1 MAKLSEKQDKFCR
14 EYLIDFHQTN
24 AAIRAG
30 YPPAGAAV
38 AATRMLKNAKIKN
51 RIAELRAHASA
62 KTGVSL
68 ERTLDQLG
76 AMAYADPAE
85 MFHPITGDLLPVSE
99 MPESIRR
106 AIISIEV
113 DEIEVGGQK
122 LGVTKKIKLAPK
134 DKATDMI
141 LKHLGEYKKDNA
153 QKQTL
158 VTVVVDIVDDEDPDQ
173 GTAEPDEVP
182 DEDLDRMDQEGDI
195 ADEFDEDE
203 I

>member
-1 MAKLSEKQDKFCR
+1 MARLSEKQERFCH

-30 YPPAGAAV
+30 YPAKSAHV
-38 AATRMLKNAKIKN
+38 AASKLVKNGKILA
-51 RIAELRAHASA
+51 RIAEIRAAASA

-85 MFHPITGDLLPVSE
+85 MYDVDGNLKSVKDMPVHL
-99 MPESIRR
+99 RR
-106 AIISIEV
+106 AIVAIEV
-113 DEIEVGGQK
+113 DEITNPLTGDVTSI
-122 LGVTKKIKLAPK
+122 TKKIKLAPK

-153 QKQTL
+153 QKQTQ
-158 VTVVVDIVDDEDPDQ
+158 VTVVVDIVDDEEDHTPT
-173 GTAEPDEVP
+173 GPDEVP
-182 DEDLDRMDQEGDI
+182 DEDLDRLDQEGDI
-195 ADEFDEDE
+195 PDDWDDDD

>member
-1 MAKLSEKQDKFCR
+1 
-14 EYLIDFHQTN
+14 LIFTALT

-30 YPPAGAAV
+30 YPARSASVTAAKLLV
-38 AATRMLKNAKIKN
+38 NGKIKA
-51 RIAELRAHASA
+51 RIAEIRANASA

-85 MFHPITGDLLPVSE
+85 MYHPVTGDMLPVHE
-99 MPESIRR
+99 MPENIRR

-113 DEIEVGGQK
+113 DEIEVNGIK

-141 LKHLGEYKKDNA
+141 LKHLGEYKKDNL
-153 QKQTL
+153 QKQTQ
-158 VTVVVDIVDDEDPDQ
+158 VTVVVDIVDDD
-173 GTAEPDEVP
+173 EPGDTP
-182 DEDLDRMDQEGDI
+182 NPAAQDEDLDELELDGLD
-195 ADEFDEDE
+195 DLEDE

>member
-1 MAKLSEKQDKFCR
+1 MARLSEKQERFCQQ
-14 EYLIDFHQTN
+14 YVIDFHVTN

-30 YPPAGAAV
+30 YPAKSASVVGSKL
-38 AATRMLKNAKIKN
+38 LKSAKIKG
-51 RIAELRAHASA
+51 RIAEIRANASA

-68 ERTLDQLG
+68 ERALDQLG
-76 AMAYADPAE
+76 AMAFADPAD
-85 MFHPITGDLLPVSE
+85 MFHPETGDLLPVNQ

-113 DEIEVGGQK
+113 DEIEVAGQK

-141 LKHLGEYKKDNA
+141 MKHLGEYKKDNA
-153 QKQTL
+153 QKQTQI
-158 VTVVVDIVDDEDPDQ
+158 TVVVDIVDDEDPDQ
-173 GTAEPDEVP
+173 GKAGPDEVED
-182 DEDLDRMDQEGDI
+182 DELDRLDQEGDI
-195 ADEFDEDE
+195 DLGDEDDE

>member
-1 MAKLSEKQDKFCR
+1 MARLSEKQDLFCH
-14 EYLIDFHQTN
+14 EYCIDFHQTN

-30 YPPAGAAV
+30 YPPKGAAV
-38 AATRMLKNAKIKN
+38 SATRLLKSAKILT
-51 RIAELRAHASA
+51 RIAEIRAAASA

-85 MFHPITGDLLPVSE
+85 MYHPVTGDLLPVHE
-99 MPESIRR
+99 MPEHIRR

-113 DEIEVGGQK
+113 DEIEVNGIK

-134 DKATDMI
+134 EKATDQIM
-141 LKHLGEYKKDNA
+141 KHLGEYKKDNL
-153 QKQTL
+153 QKQTQ
-158 VTVVVDIVDDEDPDQ
+158 VTVVVDIVDDD
-173 GTAEPDEVP
+173 EPGDTP
-182 DEDLDRMDQEGDI
+182 NPAAQDEDLDELELDGLD
-195 ADEFDEDE
+195 DLEDE

>member
-1 MAKLSEKQDKFCR
+1 MARLSEKQERFCQ
-14 EYLIDFHQTN
+14 EYVIDFHQTN

-30 YPPAGAAV
+30 YPAKSAHV
-38 AATRMLKNAKIKN
+38 AASKLVKNGKILA
-51 RIAELRAHASA
+51 RISEIRAAASK

-76 AMAYADPAE
+76 AMAFADPAE
-85 MFHPITGDLLPVSE
+85 MYNEVTGELLPIHE
-99 MPESIRR
+99 MPEHVRR

-122 LGVTKKIKLAPK
+122 LGVTKKIKLAPR

-141 LKHLGEYKKDNA
+141 LKHLGEYRKDNE
-153 QKQTL
+153 QK
-158 VTVVVDIVDDEDPDQ
+158 VTNTIIVVDIVDDEDDPDQ
-173 GTAEPDEVP
+173 RANEPDEVP
-182 DEDLDRMDQEGDI
+182 DEDLDNLDILDDDGD
-195 ADEFDEDE
+195 DE

>member
-1 MAKLSEKQDKFCR
+1 MARLSEKQERFCQQWCV
-14 EYLIDFHQTN
+14 DFHGTN
-24 AAIRAG
+24 SAIRAG
-30 YPPAGAAV
+30 YPARSASVTAAKLLV
-38 AATRMLKNAKIKN
+38 NGKIKA
-51 RIAELRAHASA
+51 RIAEIRANASA

-85 MFHPITGDLLPVSE
+85 MYHPVTGDMLPVHE
-99 MPESIRR
+99 MPENIRR

-113 DEIEVGGQK
+113 DEIEVNGIK

-141 LKHLGEYKKDNA
+141 LKHLGEYKKDNL
-153 QKQTL
+153 QKQTQ
-158 VTVVVDIVDDEDPDQ
+158 VTVVVDIVDDD
-173 GTAEPDEVP
+173 EPGDTP
-182 DEDLDRMDQEGDI
+182 NPAAQDEDLDELELDGLD
-195 ADEFDEDE
+195 DLEDE